1 MNNIMNENETLNFSE
16 FDPKALDVVGQNN
29 EFENSYVTNVYLA
42 GKIEP
47 NGWRQKLIDI
57 RNNFF
62 GEEKDKIR
70 NGITIKYNDHINITG
85 PFFLSCD
92 HSCYHGN
99 NSHGVGLSSYND
111 CYGLSDHFTEDEVK
125 HICLEQIKKSDV
137 IFAYINDDTC
147 YGTLYE
153 LGFAAALN
161 KPILLLF
168 DSNKRRKNMW
178 FIANGAKMVMV
189 QDKYTGIKENFDD
202 MIEYYEKNDRIL

>member
-1 MNNIMNENETLNFSE
+1 MKDIINENDILG
-16 FDPKALDVVGQNN
+16 FDPTVLGILGQNS
-29 EFENSYVTNVYLA
+29 EFENSYVINVYLA

-47 NGWRQKLIDI
+47 NGWRQKIIDI

-125 HICLEQIKKSDV
+125 HICLKQIKKSDV

-202 MIEYYEKNDRIL
+202 MIEYYEKMI

>member
-1 MNNIMNENETLNFSE
+1 MNKIMNENENLNFLE
-16 FDPKALDVVGQNN
+16 FDPKALGVVGQNN

-47 NGWRQKLIDI
+47 NGWRQKIIDI

-178 FIANGAKMVMV
+178 FIANGAKMAMV
-189 QDKYTGIKENFDD
+189 QDKYTGIKENFDE
-202 MIEYYEKNDRIL
+202 MIEYYEKFNK

>member
-1 MNNIMNENETLNFSE
+1 MNENEISNFLE
-16 FDPKALDVVGQNN
+16 FDPKALCEVEQND

-99 NSHGVGLSSYND
+99 NSHGVGLNSHGD
-111 CYGLSDHFTEDEVK
+111 CYGLTDHFSEDEVK
-125 HICLEQIKKSDV
+125 EICLNQIKKSDV

-153 LGFAAALN
+153 IGYAAALN

-168 DSNKRRKNMW
+168 DSNKRRNNMW
-178 FIANGAKMVMV
+178 FIANRAKMARV
-189 QDKYTGIKENFDD
+189 QDKYTGIKEDFDD
-202 MIEYYEKNDRIL
+202 MIEYYEKFN

>member
-1 MNNIMNENETLNFSE
+1 MEDKINDFLGFNPETL
-16 FDPKALDVVGQNN
+16 DALGQNG
-29 EFENSYVTNVYLA
+29 EFENSYVINVYLA

-62 GEEKDKIR
+62 GEEKNKIR

-99 NSHGVGLSSYND
+99 NSHGVGLNSYND
-111 CYGLSDHFTEDEVK
+111 CYGLTDHFSEDEVK
-125 HICLEQIKKSDV
+125 DICLQQIKKSDV

-153 LGFAAALN
+153 LGYASALN

-168 DSNKRRKNMW
+168 DSNKRRNNMW
-178 FIANGAKMVMV
+178 FIANGAKMARV
-189 QDKYTGIKENFDD
+189 QDKYTGIKEDFDD
-202 MIEYYEKNDRIL
+202 MIEYYEKLNK

>member
-1 MNNIMNENETLNFSE
+1 MNKIMNENENLNFLE
-16 FDPKALDVVGQNN
+16 FDPKALCVVGQNN

-47 NGWRQKLIDI
+47 NGWRQKIIDI

-178 FIANGAKMVMV
+178 FIANGAKMAMV
-189 QDKYTGIKENFDD
+189 QDKYTGIKENFDY
-202 MIEYYEKNDRIL
+202 MIGYYEKFNK